1 MYVPYFTSQ
10 DNPKGLSRLKGR
22 GHGLHL
28 LIEGRASKAVEG
40 HKTGKNCAGYLQT
53 IKSVTVP
60 SLYQACPLSGL
71 GLCFLFV

>member
-40 HKTGKNCAGYLQT
+40 HRLERIVLATYRL
-53 IKSVTVP
+53 
-60 SLYQACPLSGL
+60 
-71 GLCFLFV
+71 